1 MTQQRRDNHSTEFG
15 LWLRKQ
21 EKIDSRKYG
30 FVTTNIDY
38 VWKNYRTG
46 KYMFIEE
53 KRYMSDVRFY
63 QKNIFNEIDR
73 ACKNDENYCGFYVLK
88 FEKTNPND
96 GKIYLN
102 DIEIT
107 KEDLFKFLQFNF
119 DYIFQST

>member
-88 FEKTNPND
+88 FEKTNPDD

-107 KEDLFKFLQFNF
+107 KEDLFKFLQFDF

>member
-107 KEDLFKFLQFNF
+107 KEDLFKFLQFDF